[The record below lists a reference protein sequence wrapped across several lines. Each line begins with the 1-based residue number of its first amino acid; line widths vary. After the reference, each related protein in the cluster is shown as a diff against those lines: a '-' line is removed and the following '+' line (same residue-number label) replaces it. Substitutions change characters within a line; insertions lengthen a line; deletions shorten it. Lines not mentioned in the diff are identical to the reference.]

1 MRGGTCPA
9 CTGKEGQGEGG
20 IVPAWARRR
29 ARREGLPR
37 SRSLWAVAAAQG
49 SDCPGGCHN
58 PSAVAAMA
66 PVERTRAAAFVCTIV
81 EPSLPI
87 PPSSAV
93 RSPANRLHRLLAC
106 LQMRSTRGALGDVG
120 GGSGGG
126 KAAQLGLPGEP
137 FTFES
142 HARSKGVR
150 VTTATLSGARLAAWS
165 HVGTPASVLPPCA
178 PGWRLALGL
187 SHPLPCLTRLV
198 YLQASPAGSCCKRRR
213 ADKACRLL

>member
-1 MRGGTCPA
+1 MPCVYGKRRAGGGRHRSRM
-9 CTGKEGQGEGG
+9 GKEEGE
-20 IVPAWARRR
+20 
-29 ARREGLPR
+29 EGSVSRL
-37 SRSLWAVAAAQG
+37 RSLWAVAAAQG
-49 SDCPGGCHN
+49 PGCPGGCHN

-66 PVERTRAAAFVCTIV
+66 PVECTRAAAFICSIV

-93 RSPANRLHRLLAC
+93 RSPANQLHRLLAC

-142 HARSKGVR
+142 HARSRGVR
-150 VTTATLSGARLAAWS
+150 VTTATLSGARLAAGS

-187 SHPLPCLTRLV
+187 SHPLPAALLDPV
-198 YLQASPAGSCCKRRR
+198 GLPASQPGW
-213 ADKACRLL
+213 